1 WLPSLDAILTTLLPL
16 PMPLSPPIPSSPSHP
31 PLAQDLIN
39 RRLVSSGHDVS
50 DGGINPAILEMA
62 FAGNTGVT
70 VDLPS
75 PADLIGRRLIA
86 SGHDVSDGGIITA
99 ILEMAFAGNTGV
111 TVDLPSPAAAAG
123 KAEGEDE
130 EEEEVDVFGALFAEE
145 LGLMIEVA
153 PANQDEVL
161 RTLSAAQVPAAVIGQ
176 VTSPS
181 STPAA
186 PPLLSVAVV
195 GVPVL
200 GGESMPAWRD
210 VWEESSFLLEQMQ
223 RTETCATAERE
234 GLKHRKEPSW
244 KLPFTPSRTAQELL
258 TATTKPR
265 VAVLREEGS
274 NGDREMAAAVW
285 AAGMEPWD
293 VTVSDLLQ
301 GRARLDDFR
310 GIIFVGGFRCV
321 PAGVLFSVS
330 VGLCAY
336 CECLCVCT
344 LSGWTT
350 SEESSLWAASGAC
363 LLECCLL

>member
-1 WLPSLDAILTTLLPL
+1 EGVLIHVD
-16 PMPLSPPIPSSPSHP
+16 LSGG
-31 PLAQDLIN
+31 N
-39 RRLVSSGHDVS
+39 RRVGGSALAHVYDQIGDESPDADVALLKR
-50 DGGINPAILEMA
+50 GFNA
-62 FAGNTGVT
+62 VQ
-70 VDLPS
+70 
-75 PADLIGRRLIA
+75 DLIGRRLIA

-244 KLPFTPSRTAQELL
+244 KLPFTPSRTAQE
-258 TATTKPR
+258 
-265 VAVLREEGS
+265 
-274 NGDREMAAAVW
+274 
-285 AAGMEPWD
+285 
-293 VTVSDLLQ
+293 
-301 GRARLDDFR
+301 
-310 GIIFVGGFRCV
+310 VGGWV
-321 PAGVLFSVS
+321 GHVLSRHRTENMRW
-330 VGLCAY
+330 VG
-336 CECLCVCT
+336 
-344 LSGWTT
+344 
-350 SEESSLWAASGAC
+350 
-363 LLECCLL
+363 